1 MIRGYRTRSSWFFIA
16 LIIERDG
23 LSKNVQDAQH
33 CLEVPM
39 QPLSEDRQILLSAV
53 PRAVEQRTGN
63 RPHISTIHRWVQRGV
78 RGIKLQTIFSGGHR
92 RTTPRFLQQFFSQIQ
107 IARDGRENRPASQET
122 WVKPSLV
129 TSRRASSSSHEDA
142 VQHLENEG
150 L

>member
-1 MIRGYRTRSSWFFIA
+1 
-16 LIIERDG
+16 
-23 LSKNVQDAQH
+23 
-33 CLEVPM
+33 M